1 MARQPRRYA
10 IHLLLIGGQKEL
22 VHFASLE
29 AFQQWYGGVLN
40 VGPADAFI
48 NVPIGDLDGEY
59 LVLRP
64 SAVSAIRIEPQ
75 YGSIEE

>member
-10 IHLLLIGGQKEL
+10 IHLLLVGGQKEL
-22 VHFASLE
+22 VHFASLD
-29 AFQQWYGGVLN
+29 AFQKWYGGVLN
-40 VGPADAFI
+40 AGPADAFV
-48 NVPIGDLDGEY
+48 NVPIGDLEGEY

-75 YGSIEE
+75 YGAIDD

>member
-10 IHLLLIGGQKEL
+10 IHLLLVGGHREV
-22 VHFASLE
+22 VHFASLD

-40 VGPADAFI
+40 AGSADAFI
-48 NVPIGDLDGEY
+48 NVPINDLDGEY

-64 SAVSAIRIEPQ
+64 SSVIGIRVEPKFAALDD
-75 YGSIEE
+75 

>member
-10 IHLLLIGGQKEL
+10 IHLLLVGGHHEL
-22 VHFASLE
+22 VHFASLD
-29 AFQQWYGGVLN
+29 AFQAWYGVLN
-40 VGPADAFI
+40 AGAADAFV

-75 YGSIEE
+75 YGAIED